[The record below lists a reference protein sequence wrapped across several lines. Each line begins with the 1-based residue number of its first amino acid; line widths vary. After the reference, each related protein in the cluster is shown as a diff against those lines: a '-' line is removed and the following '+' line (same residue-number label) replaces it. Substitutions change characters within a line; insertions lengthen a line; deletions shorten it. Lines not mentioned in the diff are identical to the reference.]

1 MSFEIL
7 FNSLTHLEV
16 ILLIVCCFLGS
27 AITTTIGMGGGALV
41 IAGMSLVLPINAL
54 IPIHA
59 FVQGVAGINRAI
71 IFRKHVLRLFFIL
84 FISGSIIGLTIAANL
99 LVTLSEDNLKLFL
112 GSGLLILNFLPRF
125 KIYKLPKR
133 TVFFTGFSTGFLTIF
148 VGVMGP
154 ILAIFLNSFEKE
166 RVAIVGTVA
175 WCISFQNISKAVIF
189 SNVGFDYTP
198 WLVLIVILVLVSYLG
213 TILGKKLLA
222 KSNNEVF
229 KKVLKIVIF
238 ILAIKLIIESFI

>member
-7 FNSLTHLEV
+7 FNSLTYFEV
-16 ILLIVCCFLGS
+16 ILLILCCFLGS
-27 AITTTIGMGGGALV
+27 AITTTIGMGGGAL
-41 IAGMSLVLPINAL
+41 IIGGMSLVLPISAL

-59 FVQGVAGINRAI
+59 LVQGAAGVNRAI
-71 IFRKHVLRLFFIL
+71 MFRKHVLRLFFVL
-84 FISGSIIGLTIAANL
+84 FISGSIIGLSIAANL
-99 LVTLSEDNLKLFL
+99 LLTLSEDNLKLFL
-112 GSGLLILNFLPRF
+112 GSGLLILNFLPNF
-125 KIYKLPKR
+125 KIKQFPKK
-133 TVFFTGFSTGFLTIF
+133 TVFATGFATGFLTIF

-154 ILAIFLNSFEKE
+154 VLAILLNSFIKD
-166 RVAIVGTVA
+166 RLAIVATIA

-198 WLVLIVILVLVSYLG
+198 WLVLISILVLVSYLG
-213 TILGKKLLA
+213 TIVGKKLLA

-238 ILAIKLIIESFI
+238 ILASKLIIESFL